1 MLVQARNIRTYRRWT
16 WTVPANASELAW
28 FFLYRT
34 DALFKSFTIEL
45 PELESSDT
53 EERNITLKVID
64 HSTETAVAGAV
75 VSIDGTVA
83 GSTDANGEL
92 QVDGISTGDHAIS
105 ISADGYLSTDEDE
118 LSNESI
124 SVA

>member
-1 MLVQARNIRTYRRWT
+1 M
-16 WTVPANASELAW
+16 PENAAELAW
-28 FFLYRT
+28 FFLYRA
-34 DALFKSFTIEL
+34 DALYKSFSIEL
-45 PELESSDT
+45 PELESSET

-64 HSTETAVAGAV
+64 HSTETAVAGAE

-83 GSTDANGEL
+83 GSTDENGEL
-92 QVDGISTGDHAIS
+92 RVDGVATGDHTIS